1 MFFGRFEVSAEMP
14 KMEFIFSVRG
24 SLCRQKKHPST
35 IKKKYY
41 ICALLNIKL
50 SNMKI
55 SGKVIHVG
63 EIETIGEKG
72 FQKRIFVIKTDDKY
86 PQELPFELSGEKLG
100 LINDYDPANE
110 DLIEV
115 DYNLKGRPW
124 NGKWF
129 MSAEAWRITGTPSK
143 AKSGGGGGYVK
154 PEEIEGDLPF

>member
-1 MFFGRFEVSAEMP
+1 
-14 KMEFIFSVRG
+14 
-24 SLCRQKKHPST
+24 
-35 IKKKYY
+35 
-41 ICALLNIKL
+41 
-50 SNMKI
+50 MKI

-63 EIETIGEKG
+63 EIETIGAKG

-86 PQELPFELSGEKLG
+86 PQELPFELSGEKLT

-115 DYNLKGRPW
+115 EYNLKGRPW

-129 MSAEAWRITGTPSK
+129 LSAEAWRITGTPSK
-143 AKSGGGGGYVK
+143 AKPNGGGGGNGGGYVK